1 MITQKITPYLWVE
14 KDAKVVADYYLSIFK
29 DGKLKDCRKF
39 DSDESGNNAGI
50 ETALIEITGM
60 EFSILAAGP
69 LFKFNE
75 AVSFV
80 INTKDQAE
88 TDYYWEALTKNGGEE
103 GSCGWCK
110 DKYGLSWQVVPTE
123 YFELIHSDDPIVRE
137 KAMKNTD
144 RKNNFK
150 DKSEIHNSMLQF
162 FYKSENGENEIT
174 SSYHS
179 HALSEYISSTDICTL
194 LLYREFVEWK
204 QHLVISEKEVS
215 IFNLEQETLVTMKR
229 IVGIK

>member
-1 MITQKITPYLWVE
+1 MKGLTLTGMIVFGLICSCSNPSQGESDPNSTNQVVIAKDTSHNNKTEKMIPQKITPYLWVD
-14 KDAKVVADYYLSIFK
+14 KDAKAVADYYLSIFK
-29 DGKLKDCRKF
+29 DGKLKDFRKF
-39 DSDESGNNAGI
+39 NSDESGSTSGI
-50 ETALIEITGM
+50 ETAVIEIAGM

-123 YFELIHSDDPIVRE
+123 YFDLIHSEDPAVRE
-137 KAMKNTD
+137 KAMKNTL
-144 RKNNFK
+144 KQK
-150 DKSEIHNSMLQF
+150 KLI
-162 FYKSENGENEIT
+162 
-174 SSYHS
+174 
-179 HALSEYISSTDICTL
+179 LSEL
-194 LLYREFVEWK
+194 K
-204 QHLVISEKEVS
+204 
-215 IFNLEQETLVTMKR
+215 
-229 IVGIK
+229 

>member
-14 KDAKVVADYYLSIFK
+14 KDAKAVADYYLSIFK
-29 DGKLKDCRKF
+29 DGKLKDFRKF
-39 DSDESGNNAGI
+39 DGDESGNDAGI
-50 ETALIEITGM
+50 ETAVIEIAGM

-80 INTKDQAE
+80 
-88 TDYYWEALTKNGGEE
+88 KNGGEE

-137 KAMKNTD
+137 KAMKNTL
-144 RKNNFK
+144 KQK
-150 DKSEIHNSMLQF
+150 KLI
-162 FYKSENGENEIT
+162 
-174 SSYHS
+174 
-179 HALSEYISSTDICTL
+179 LSEL
-194 LLYREFVEWK
+194 K
-204 QHLVISEKEVS
+204 
-215 IFNLEQETLVTMKR
+215 
-229 IVGIK
+229 